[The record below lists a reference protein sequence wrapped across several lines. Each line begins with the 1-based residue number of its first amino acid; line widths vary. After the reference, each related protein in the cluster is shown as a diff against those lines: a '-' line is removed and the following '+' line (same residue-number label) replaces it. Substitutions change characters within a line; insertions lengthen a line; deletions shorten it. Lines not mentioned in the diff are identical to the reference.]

1 MKATNSKIQISSVI
15 PFRELMSFDEP
26 NVDIKSDY
34 DFTKNWNKNH
44 SVEDQKTRG
53 DAPKIVSSISTLLA
67 QQVEIKK
74 LQNTISKL
82 QDEKSTLVKWIHY
95 LY

>member
-26 NVDIKSDY
+26 NIDIKSDY
-34 DFTKNWNKNH
+34 DFTKNWSQYH
-44 SVEDQKTRG
+44 SVEDKKTRG
-53 DAPKIVSSISTLLA
+53 HTANVVTSIHILLA
-67 QQVEIKK
+67 QQLEIKK
-74 LQNTISKL
+74 LQSQINKL
-82 QDEKSTLVKWIHY
+82 QDEKSVLVKWIDF

>member
-34 DFTKNWNKNH
+34 DFTKNWSQSHSIDNK
-44 SVEDQKTRG
+44 KTRG
-53 DAPKIVSSISTLLA
+53 HTAKTVSSIHTVLA
-67 QQVEIKK
+67 QQIEIKK
-74 LQNTISKL
+74 LQKKIVAL
-82 QDEKSTLVKWIHY
+82 QHEKSILVKWIQF
-95 LY
+95 LF

>member
-1 MKATNSKIQISSVI
+1 MKATNSKIDVSSVI

-34 DFTKNWNKNH
+34 DFTKNWSQNH
-44 SVEDQKTRG
+44 CVEERKTRG
-53 DAPKIVSSISTLLA
+53 HTTKKVSSIHTVLA
-67 QQVEIKK
+67 QQIEIKK
-74 LQNTISKL
+74 LQSKINKL
-82 QDEKSTLVKWIHY
+82 QDEKSTLVKWIHF

>member
-34 DFTKNWNKNH
+34 DFTKNWSQNH
-44 SVEDQKTRG
+44 YLEDNKTRG
-53 DAPKIVSSISTLLA
+53 HTVKMVSSIPTVLA
-67 QQVEIKK
+67 QQIEIKK
-74 LQNTISKL
+74 LQCKINKL
-82 QDEKSTLVKWIHY
+82 QDEKSVLVKWIHF